1 MSDCYWS
8 SHSDADGQ
16 AHKAALYEQTLLNN
30 CFYFGAQNFL
40 PTSRAWF
47 HLKWRLEAEK
57 KETRKKNNPAQTKAA
72 FSTNETLLSCH
83 LVTFQQDS
91 NFILLLCLC

>member
-40 PTSRAWF
+40 PTSRAGF

-57 KETRKKNNPAQTKAA
+57 KETRKKKQSCSNKSCIQYKWNSAELS
-72 FSTNETLLSCH
+72 FSDISAG
-83 LVTFQQDS
+83 F
-91 NFILLLCLC
+91 